1 VGVLV
6 GVEGE
11 EEGELYAIRN
21 GENTLGRSEECDV
34 TFRSGSLKFSRQHA
48 TIVHDDGVFAIVS
61 LKPENPTLV
70 NGEPIEGQQ
79 LEDGDLIKMGRSAL
93 RFRTIEGP

>member
-1 VGVLV
+1 M
-6 GVEGE
+6 
-11 EEGELYAIRN
+11 
-21 GENTLGRSEECDV
+21 

-61 LKPENPTLV
+61 LSPENPTLV